1 VIESPRAMSKRIV
14 PAAAVLALLAFAGR
28 AWPQLVIGQYEDE
41 APLRSWNAPG
51 TLLAPSLACGGAG
64 IAAGWDASSAL
75 VNPALACSL
84 PRFTASVSAS
94 YLSASLMRYSILN
107 TGVLST
113 PGPVTDR
120 SLGVDFGGL
129 AFRLGKWAFAASADL
144 SENYGRPLLEYR
156 AEERGIQVY
165 SIRAEQAGWL
175 RSFNLTAARTISRR
189 LSAGLGFRI
198 LRGEIERTTAET
210 FAADGVLIDDGRRQT
225 LSGTS
230 WSAGLTYAFSG
241 RVSGGLVFQA
251 PLVLRASSR
260 SLLEY
265 RAPEFGTDIAI
276 SADER
281 DRYERPWAAGAGV
294 SWRPAERLRVVSDVR
309 FVKWSSYKASYFGEP
324 KTRDF
329 RDVWTAAAGIEYS
342 GFYRL
347 FGRNVIC
354 PFRIGIAL
362 DPQPMK
368 APGSTYT
375 YLTFG
380 SGLAMGR
387 VRLDI
392 SAALGGERGSGDGLT
407 ARRAVMTLSYDL
419 GSDRP

>member
-1 VIESPRAMSKRIV
+1 
-14 PAAAVLALLAFAGR
+14 
-28 AWPQLVIGQYEDE
+28 
-41 APLRSWNAPG
+41 
-51 TLLAPSLACGGAG
+51 
-64 IAAGWDASSAL
+64 
-75 VNPALACSL
+75 
-84 PRFTASVSAS
+84 
-94 YLSASLMRYSILN
+94 
-107 TGVLST
+107 
-113 PGPVTDR
+113 
-120 SLGVDFGGL
+120 LGVDFGGL

-198 LRGEIERTTAET
+198 LKGELERTTAET
-210 FAADGVLIDDGRRQT
+210 FAADGVLIDDERRQT

-251 PLVLRASSR
+251 PFVLRASSR

-276 SADER
+276 AADER

-324 KTRDF
+324 RLAVLN
-329 RDVWTAAAGIEYS
+329 VWTPAWGIEIQAS
-342 GFYRL
+342 
-347 FGRNVIC
+347 IAC
-354 PFRIGIAL
+354 SAIMSSHSDRIASITAYEG
-362 DPQPMK
+362 
-368 APGSTYT
+368 PGSTYT

-380 SGLAMGR
+380 SGLAMGAS
-387 VRLDI
+387 VSI
-392 SAALGGERGSGDGLT
+392 SRPWAENAARGWADWPAG
-407 ARRAVMTLSYDL
+407 
-419 GSDRP
+419 P